1 MNLILQ
7 QTIYILS
14 AIILSPFFPFLYLQ
28 GQYVRRKIGLLPDA
42 QGERHGKFGAEKE
55 TVKLLVIGESTVAG
69 LGARTHETALAGQFA
84 KFLSQKIGKSVE
96 WYVIGKNGVTA
107 ERTIIELVPNIP
119 DEKFDYILAGVGG
132 NDVLKLSSPFK
143 WRHDMTKLLGI
154 LKAKNPAVTIFMT
167 NAPAVHLSPV
177 LPQPIKFLLGELSRM
192 HDKNSQKFTA
202 AMEKVYYFHR
212 PTEITKGFFADG
224 LHPSEQGYADWSQRM
239 IEFFSN
245 KYNFD

>member
-7 QTIYILS
+7 QAIFILS
-14 AIILSPFFPFLYLQ
+14 GVIILPAAPFLYLQ

-42 QGERHGKFGAEKE
+42 QGNKRGKSGSYEQ

-84 KFLSQKIGKSVE
+84 KCLSQKIGKSVE

-107 ERTIIELVPNIP
+107 KRTIEELVPQIP

-143 WRHDMTKLLGI
+143 WRRDMTKLLEI
-154 LKAKNPAVTIFMT
+154 LFEKSPDATIFMT

-177 LPQPIKFLLGELSRM
+177 LPQPIKFILGELSRL
-192 HDKNSQKFTA
+192 HDKNSQEFTSK
-202 AMEKVYYFHR
+202 MERVHYFHR
-212 PTEITKGFFADG
+212 PNEITVGFFADG
-224 LHPSEQGYADWSQRM
+224 IHPSEQGYTDWSQRM
-239 IEFFSN
+239 IEFFSQ
-245 KYNFD
+245 KYQF